1 MKNARI
7 TLLIISLLFVQSVSY
22 SQSRQRWSF
31 GPRVGLNLTNFV
43 GSDAVNEQRN
53 AIDPDSRDNQLLPG
67 LSAGVG
73 FIYSDVSRF
82 GAAVDLL
89 YSQRGVQSKT
99 NLGSVATTYTNRINY
114 LELPITARY
123 FLNRSGNFRPNVFFG
138 VVPALRLNSYTREKA
153 ADGKDVKT
161 VTTDLYRAADLGLTA
176 GFQANFRVGDR
187 QRFTADARY
196 THGITN
202 VAVNSTDLRNQ
213 MITIGLGYN
222 FGIGRQYQPGDRKL
236 PIRN

>member
-1 MKNARI
+1 MKTERFA
-7 TLLIISLLFVQSVSY
+7 LLIVSLLFVQSVGY

-31 GPRVGLNLTNFV
+31 GPRVGLNLTNYV
-43 GSDAVNEQRN
+43 GSDAKNPQLNVVE
-53 AIDPDSRDNQLLPG
+53 PDSRDNQLLPG
-67 LSAGVG
+67 ISAGIG

-89 YSQRGVQSKT
+89 YSQRGTQSK
-99 NLGSVATTYTNRINY
+99 NYLGSVPTNYTNRVNY

-138 VVPALRLNSYTREKA
+138 VVPALRLNAYSRQKA
-153 ADGKDVKT
+153 DNIDAKA
-161 VTTDLYRAADLGLTA
+161 VTTNSFRAADLGLTA
-176 GFQANFRVGDR
+176 GFQANFRVGDQ

-196 THGITN
+196 THGISN
-202 VAVNSTDLRNQ
+202 VGVDKTDLRTQ

-222 FGIGRQYQPGDRKL
+222 FGIGREYQPGDRKL
-236 PIRN
+236 PIRER

>member
-1 MKNARI
+1 MKNARYA
-7 TLLIISLLFVQSVSY
+7 LLIVTLLFVQSVGY

-43 GSDAVNEQRN
+43 GNDQRLLVNSNPN
-53 AIDPDSRDNQLLPG
+53 ANKLLPG

-73 FIYSDVSRF
+73 FIYSDISRF
-82 GAAVDLL
+82 GAAIDLL
-89 YSQRGVQSKT
+89 YSQRGAQST
-99 NLGSVATTYTNRINY
+99 YNLGSVSTTLTNRVNY

-123 FLNRSGNFRPNVFFG
+123 FLNRSGNFRPNVYAG
-138 VVPALRLNSYTREKA
+138 IVPALRLNAFTREKA

-161 VTTDLYRAADLGLTA
+161 VTTDLYRTADLGLTA
-176 GFQANFRVGDR
+176 GFQANFRTGDR
-187 QRFTADARY
+187 QRFTVDARY

-202 VAVNSTDLRNQ
+202 IGLNATDLRNQ
-213 MITIGLGYN
+213 MITVGLGYN

-236 PIRN
+236 PIRPR